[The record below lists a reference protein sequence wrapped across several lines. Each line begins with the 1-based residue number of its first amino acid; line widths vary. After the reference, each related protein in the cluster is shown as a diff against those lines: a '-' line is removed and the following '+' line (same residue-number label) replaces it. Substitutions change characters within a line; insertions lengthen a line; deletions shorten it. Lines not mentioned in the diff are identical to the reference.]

1 VETDL
6 FWGQKVKGYKSQNIA
21 GVGLCTLVSTGF
33 FWCFW
38 RSFRPR
44 DCNLFDHVEWKYAL
58 IMWRRF
64 GRLLLLLPLLRL
76 VPPERIENLFF
87 RRTIGNTPME
97 KLLCDMFKG

>member
-1 VETDL
+1 V
-6 FWGQKVKGYKSQNIA
+6 I
-21 GVGLCTLVSTGF
+21 
-33 FWCFW
+33 FWC
-38 RSFRPR
+38 
-44 DCNLFDHVEWKYAL
+44 
-58 IMWRRF
+58 RF